1 MLRTTDNLHT
11 LIDSFANPAKPVTL
25 CTLSADAGSPKFI
38 SATEIGYATSN
49 VTPDT
54 VGTVSEIQR
63 MSLIDKHPVSVAT
76 VAGQVM
82 DVAWSPDGS
91 NVAYLVDTSTPDG
104 STGNQLWLKKGSSD
118 PKALTPLI
126 PQFGRDVSV
135 DDETIV
141 RFSTDGQYVAMVDT
155 FVAGPAP
162 ALAKLAAFQVLSVQ
176 DGGLVWVPTGALGAA
191 GKYGGWVTMAAWLH
205 GSDRLFYRDTAG
217 VHTWEPPTA
226 VRTFA
231 AGLEWRSPSLSR
243 DDRIVAYS
251 AASTTGKPHIELRN
265 LASGSV
271 RVLSGTLDLPILLSD
286 AVMLEWHMVANTQ
299 GPGPPYYP
307 SRLYALN
314 LSTNVETPVPG
325 ILMTL
330 DSWPR

>member
-1 MLRTTDNLHT
+1 MLRTQDNLHT
-11 LIDSFANPAKPVTL
+11 LIDSFANPARPATL
-25 CTLSADAGSPKFI
+25 CSLSAEAGSPKFI
-38 SATEIGYATSN
+38 SATEIGYAISN

-63 MSLIDKHPVSVAT
+63 MSLIDKRPLTVAT
-76 VAGQVM
+76 VPGQVM
-82 DVAWSPDGS
+82 DVAWSRDGS
-91 NVAYLVDTSTPDG
+91 NVAYLADTSSPDG
-104 STGNQLWLKKGSSD
+104 STGNQLWLKKGSA
-118 PKALTPLI
+118 PATALTPLI

-141 RFSTDGQYVAMVDT
+141 RFSPDGQYVAMVDT
-155 FVAGPAP
+155 FVAGPVP

-205 GSDRLFYRDTAG
+205 GSDRLFYRDPAG

-231 AGLEWRSPSLSR
+231 AGLLWRSPSVSL

-251 AASTTGKPHIELRN
+251 VAGTTGKPHIELRD
-265 LASGSV
+265 LTSGSV
-271 RVLSGTLDLPILLSD
+271 RVLAGTLGQPILLSD
-286 AVMLEWHMVANTQ
+286 TVMLESHMIANTQ
-299 GPGPPYYP
+299 GPGPPYFP
-307 SRLYALN
+307 SGMYALN

-325 ILMTL
+325 ILIPL
-330 DSWPR
+330 DNWPR